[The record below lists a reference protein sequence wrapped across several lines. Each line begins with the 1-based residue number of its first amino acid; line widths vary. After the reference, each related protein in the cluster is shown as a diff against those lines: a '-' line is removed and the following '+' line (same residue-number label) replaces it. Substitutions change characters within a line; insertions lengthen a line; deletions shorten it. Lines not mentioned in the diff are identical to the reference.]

1 MRQYTTWRYGITGR
15 GEGRAVQERGNGGR
29 GEGGD
34 VGAIAMVGQC
44 YFRGSDGFE
53 KVHTKAL
60 EWWERVREGG
70 NTDACVSAGAV
81 HYNGAGGIKVDRRK
95 AFEWYQKGGDKEVRN
110 EVYGEDL
117 VVYDLF
123 RGIMR
128 DIFVHDYDRLGL
140 LYVIM
145 EILI

>member
-44 YFRGSDGFE
+44 YFRGSDGFK

-60 EWWERVREGG
+60 EWWERAGEGG
-70 NTDACVSAGAV
+70 NADACVSAGAV

-95 AFEWYQKGGDKEVRN
+95 AFEWYQKGGELGSEEGWRNVVECYVR
-110 EVYGEDL
+110 GEGVEKCERSAKYIVDTIIK
-117 VVYDLF
+117 
-123 RGIMR
+123 GK
-128 DIFVHDYDRLGL
+128 
-140 LYVIM
+140 
-145 EILI
+145 